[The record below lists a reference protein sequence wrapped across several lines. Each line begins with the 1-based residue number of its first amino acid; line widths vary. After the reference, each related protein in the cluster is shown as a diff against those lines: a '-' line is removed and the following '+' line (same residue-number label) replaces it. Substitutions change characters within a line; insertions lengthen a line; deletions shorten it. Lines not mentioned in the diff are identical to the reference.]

1 MCSTPLVI
9 INAFSLFILC
19 NVINF
24 LLIIAH
30 HFPGLEDVAFQ
41 NLRFILPS
49 LSVLHIPF
57 VHSFLSVSPK
67 DINFS
72 LFYFVCFFLDIFF
85 TYISNV
91 IPFSG
96 FSSENPLSP
105 PHFPCSPTHP
115 LPLPSSGVPLHSG
128 IKLSQDQGPV
138 LPLMTNKA
146 ILCCICSWSHGF
158 LHVYSL
164 VGGLVPGHSGEGIWM
179 VDIMVPSMGLQNSS
193 SPSLLSIPAP
203 LGTLWR

>member
-1 MCSTPLVI
+1 MLLATCS
-9 INAFSLFILC
+9 LC
-19 NVINF
+19 Y
-24 LLIIAH
+24 LWDSPAC
-30 HFPGLEDVAFQ
+30 G
-41 NLRFILPS
+41 FILPS

-96 FSSENPLSP
+96 F
-105 PHFPCSPTHP
+105 CSPTHP

-164 VGGLVPGHSGEGIWM
+164 VGSLIPGRVFLCVGGSGCFILLLLLWGCKL
-179 VDIMVPSMGLQNSS
+179 LQ
-193 SPSLLSIPAP
+193 LFGFFL
-203 LGTLWR
+203 